1 MEISKQQGFFGKD
14 PLKFWLGK
22 VVGFHAQAEQVSGQ
36 GWGWRFKVRIM
47 GDYSEQD
54 GIDDQNVV
62 SAMCLVPTTA
72 GSGGREMMQTP
83 RISQGDTVLGIYM
96 SDDEQGPAILAV
108 LPRTI
113 FSKDN
118 GGKFDSITG
127 YTENTTAGILEG
139 QEYNEQDNILTP
151 RRGIKGSGGHTTA
164 KGNGTTRKT
173 PTNALAKMGIDP
185 SGVAKVGENFLP
197 PGNLGLI
204 AQQGIDNGL
213 KGTFPKKED
222 DQSLDEGSME
232 GIEAEIAK
240 QVIAQAVKKFS
251 FGLFG

>member
-62 SAMCLVPTTA
+62 SAMCLIPTTA

-118 GGKFDSITG
+118 GGKFDSIAG
-127 YTENTTAGILEG
+127 YTDNTVAGIAEG
-139 QEYNEQDNILTP
+139 QEYNEQDNVLTP
-151 RRGIKGSGGHTTA
+151 RRGISGSGGHTTA

-204 AQQGIDNGL
+204 AQQAIDSGL
-213 KGTFPKKED
+213 TDTFPKDEAESSLSED
-222 DQSLDEGSME
+222 DMKGV
-232 GIEAEIAK
+232 EAEIALQVAK
-240 QVIAQAVKKFS
+240 QAIKKFS